1 MRCLPPSSS
10 SHPTTL
16 RLPLLISQRE
26 GRARPSPRKAHREAF
41 PRWWGGVSIFTSAPA
56 VETPSSCPRGGRGA
70 TRQAVPRLPRSE
82 QLREPGF
89 RGESPDP
96 QTPRQALPLRHE
108 LLGWAPPRRVPG
120 GGDQDVACLCAAR
133 PLATQSSG
141 SSPPPAVPVP
151 ARLVIA
157 RFPCSIQRWPVL
169 GPRREGRLPA
179 SDPGHGAGTARAAGR
194 SAPSRSLGSAQTR
207 PLAHGAVR
215 SPPNPGPAW
224 GVGGVCLGG
233 VGLGEPTPSPA
244 RNCHFPPEWS
254 CVVIKLN
261 ATRLTRSLACLCRS
275 PGFHGCL
282 GGTCSLLGAREG
294 VAGELQRRFRPGL
307 SGRHP
312 TRPHPRCP
320 EGTHADR
327 APDHTRCMSP
337 AQPPA
342 KAPAVCP
349 APQLRASRP
358 YVLPKEEPRTRVSS
372 REKLI
377 RF

>member
-1 MRCLPPSSS
+1 MGFPALLREARLPARAVQPLLRHPSKRQLWPRAPGLPGTKVLRCLPPSSS

-16 RLPLLISQRE
+16 RLPLLVSQRE
-26 GRARPSPRKAHREAF
+26 GRARPSPRKAHPGSLPAVV
-41 PRWWGGVSIFTSAPA
+41 GGVSIFTSAPA

-179 SDPGHGAGTARAAGR
+179 SDPGHGAGAARAAGR
-194 SAPSRSLGSAQTR
+194 SAPSR
-207 PLAHGAVR
+207 
-215 SPPNPGPAW
+215 
-224 GVGGVCLGG
+224 
-233 VGLGEPTPSPA
+233 
-244 RNCHFPPEWS
+244 
-254 CVVIKLN
+254 
-261 ATRLTRSLACLCRS
+261 
-275 PGFHGCL
+275 
-282 GGTCSLLGAREG
+282 
-294 VAGELQRRFRPGL
+294 
-307 SGRHP
+307 
-312 TRPHPRCP
+312 
-320 EGTHADR
+320 
-327 APDHTRCMSP
+327 
-337 AQPPA
+337 
-342 KAPAVCP
+342 
-349 APQLRASRP
+349 
-358 YVLPKEEPRTRVSS
+358 
-372 REKLI
+372 
-377 RF
+377 

>member
-16 RLPLLISQRE
+16 RLPLLVSQRE

-179 SDPGHGAGTARAAGR
+179 LDPGHGAGGQGLLAEAPLPVSSVRLRRGLWHTA
-194 SAPSRSLGSAQTR
+194 
-207 PLAHGAVR
+207 
-215 SPPNPGPAW
+215 
-224 GVGGVCLGG
+224 
-233 VGLGEPTPSPA
+233 
-244 RNCHFPPEWS
+244 
-254 CVVIKLN
+254 
-261 ATRLTRSLACLCRS
+261 
-275 PGFHGCL
+275 
-282 GGTCSLLGAREG
+282 
-294 VAGELQRRFRPGL
+294 L
-307 SGRHP
+307 SG
-312 TRPHPRCP
+312 
-320 EGTHADR
+320 A
-327 APDHTRCMSP
+327 
-337 AQPPA
+337 
-342 KAPAVCP
+342 
-349 APQLRASRP
+349 
-358 YVLPKEEPRTRVSS
+358 PRTRDLPGEWGAWAWGS
-372 REKLI
+372 R
-377 RF
+377 RRRR

>member
-16 RLPLLISQRE
+16 RLPLLVSQRE

-56 VETPSSCPRGGRGA
+56 VETLGSCPRGGRGA

-133 PLATQSSG
+133 PLAMQSSG

-179 SDPGHGAGTARAAGR
+179 SDPGHGAGAARAAGR
-194 SAPSRSLGSAQTR
+194 SAPSR
-207 PLAHGAVR
+207 
-215 SPPNPGPAW
+215 
-224 GVGGVCLGG
+224 
-233 VGLGEPTPSPA
+233 
-244 RNCHFPPEWS
+244 
-254 CVVIKLN
+254 
-261 ATRLTRSLACLCRS
+261 
-275 PGFHGCL
+275 
-282 GGTCSLLGAREG
+282 
-294 VAGELQRRFRPGL
+294 
-307 SGRHP
+307 
-312 TRPHPRCP
+312 
-320 EGTHADR
+320 
-327 APDHTRCMSP
+327 
-337 AQPPA
+337 
-342 KAPAVCP
+342 
-349 APQLRASRP
+349 
-358 YVLPKEEPRTRVSS
+358 
-372 REKLI
+372 
-377 RF
+377 